1 MGNRQVKG
9 IALKAGATLTGL
21 GTLATLAIFVA
32 RASNDSSVTNF
43 SRGFGPIAG
52 ELDPGPG
59 SPSDAV
65 VLPSAKPAPSPTPNA
80 PAVAVV
86 AAAALAS
93 TAPAPVVKHSASM
106 IPSRTATPMAATSSP
121 LVPVPPSPQLSA
133 SPRTSP
139 SPRMTPRMTPPWT
152 PSATATPPPP
162 WQGPALKHAHLGK
175 RHHQPPPVPGDGSV
189 ANGHDGHVGSDPKHD
204 VKSPKHTAPQP
215 GPGGWHPD
223 GGQSEQG

>member
-52 ELDPGPG
+52 ELDPA
-59 SPSDAV
+59 PSAPVDAV

-80 PAVAVV
+80 AALAV
-86 AAAALAS
+86 AAAPARVS
-93 TAPAPVVKHSASM
+93 TAPAPVVRHSASM
-106 IPSRTATPMAATSSP
+106 IPSRTATPMPASSSP
-121 LVPVPPSPQLSA
+121 FALVPPSPQLSP

-139 SPRMTPRMTPPWT
+139 SPPVTPPWT
-152 PSATATPPPP
+152 PSPTATLPPP
-162 WQGPALKHAHLGK
+162 WHGPALNHANVAK
-175 RHHQPPPVPGDGSV
+175 RHHQPPPVPRDGSV
-189 ANGHDGHVGSDPKHD
+189 AKGHDGHVGSDPKHD

-215 GPGGWHPD
+215 GPGGRHPD
-223 GGQSEQG
+223 GGQPEQG